1 MCPGFRKVA
10 KYFFDCSDG
19 KTEKKNREL
28 REAQTTNKL
37 RNDQTPDF

>member
-1 MCPGFRKVA
+1 MGR
-10 KYFFDCSDG
+10 
-19 KTEKKNREL
+19 EKNREL